1 MLAAS
6 AACLAYNVLPR
17 PASVA
22 TAATVAAAHAAVATV
37 ATVTAAKARHD
48 LVAMVATDTAA
59 PATAAPYTAEEL
71 IELTKKFLDTATG
84 LYSPLDA
91 EQFADDFIFRGGG
104 VIGPLNKKDYLRTM
118 TLLGCADA
126 FDLAHNAFGFT
137 VDPDDPMCVRFFL
150 RNRGEHT
157 KPWQPWGA
165 VPPTP
170 IPPTPGQTTVIA
182 PTETARLVFN
192 PDGRVKHY
200 ATGLVVGKYEAVQG
214 ESNTNG
220 LGAVLGLFNAV
231 GFGAVGGMALNKQ
244 VRDASNF
251 AADQFEF
258 LKIPKTKTNEE
269 DVPAWWKE

>member
-17 PASVA
+17 PAPVA
-22 TAATVAAAHAAVATV
+22 SAATVAAAHAPVGTV
-37 ATVTAAKARHD
+37 TTAAKARHD

-59 PATAAPYTAEEL
+59 PATAAPYTADEL

-91 EQFADDFIFRGGG
+91 EQFADDFIFRGG
-104 VIGPLNKKDYLRTM
+104 VVGPLNKKDYLRTM
-118 TLLGCADA
+118 TLLGCAEA

-170 IPPTPGQTTVIA
+170 IPPTPGRTTVIA

-231 GFGAVGGMALNKQ
+231 GFGAVGGLALNKQ